1 MPGFVEKRRAV
12 DVIPARDHPLL
23 GEEVA
28 LGTLRKL
35 AFVLAQVFFPIGRAI
50 LRRGRLGHPRTAAP
64 GNSRSGDLVLRP
76 AFFVNSYDP
85 RALAVLGL
93 SSPHLRHCQQVNA
106 VSLNNSIWVRVGLT

>member
-50 LRRGRLGHPRTAAP
+50 LGIHG
-64 GNSRSGDLVLRP
+64 LRP
-76 AFFVNSYDP
+76 LETAEVATWFC
-85 RALAVLGL
+85 GL
-93 SSPHLRHCQQVNA
+93 PFS
-106 VSLNNSIWVRVGLT
+106 

>member
-35 AFVLAQVFFPIGRAI
+35 AFVLAQVFSQSGV
-50 LRRGRLGHPRTAAP
+50 LSCAAA
-64 GNSRSGDLVLRP
+64 GWGIHGLRP
-76 AFFVNSYDP
+76 LETAEVATWFC
-85 RALAVLGL
+85 GL
-93 SSPHLRHCQQVNA
+93 PFS
-106 VSLNNSIWVRVGLT
+106 

>member
-76 AFFVNSYDP
+76 AFF
-85 RALAVLGL
+85 RKQL
-93 SSPHLRHCQQVNA
+93 
-106 VSLNNSIWVRVGLT
+106 